1 MNEKHMT
8 DSKRRLIFMNLLVN
22 CIASA
27 LLSTALTTA
36 LPPIIEDFGVS
47 VSTGQW
53 LTSGYSLAMGIMMPL
68 TAFLIT
74 RFSTKK
80 LYLTGAAVFI
90 LGLIICMLSTGFAVM
105 MSGRILQAL
114 SGGLLTSMTQVI
126 ILSIYPAEQR
136 GTAMGWY
143 GLSIGAA
150 PVIAPSLAGFLVDFF
165 SWRIIFLLSA
175 VIMGAAFVLAVFLFS
190 DVLETSKKKFDF
202 FSFFLS
208 IFAFGGITLG
218 LGNVSSYGIT
228 EPYPA
233 SAAPQRTFFRAA
245 NIEKKTVFPQ
255 RYRQHAPL
263 SGHDGILRP
272 HATVRSV
279 GQRLFRH
286 HVRSGRPSRIPR
298 DGAHQSFCRQTLR

>member
-36 LPPIIEDFGVS
+36 LPPIIEDFGVI

-80 LYLTGAAVFI
+80 LYLSGAAVFI

-228 EPYPA
+228 EP
-233 SAAPQRTFFRAA
+233 SAFLHLLVGLLTAVIFTL
-245 NIEKKTVFPQ
+245 
-255 RYRQHAPL
+255 RQLRHREPFL
-263 SGHDGILRP
+263 ELRILRKKQFSLS
-272 HATVRSV
+272 VIGSMLLYLVMMGSSV
-279 GQRLFRH
+279 GKRLKTTN
-286 HVRSGRPSRIPR
+286 V
-298 DGAHQSFCRQTLR
+298 

>member
-1 MNEKHMT
+1 
-8 DSKRRLIFMNLLVN
+8 
-22 CIASA
+22 
-27 LLSTALTTA
+27 
-36 LPPIIEDFGVS
+36 
-47 VSTGQW
+47 
-53 LTSGYSLAMGIMMPL
+53 
-68 TAFLIT
+68 
-74 RFSTKK
+74 
-80 LYLTGAAVFI
+80 
-90 LGLIICMLSTGFAVM
+90 MLSTGFAVM

-228 EPYPA
+228 EP
-233 SAAPQRTFFRAA
+233 SAFLPLLVGLLTAVIFTLRQLRHREPFLELRILR
-245 NIEKKTVFPQ
+245 KKTVFPQ
-255 RYRQHAPL
+255 RYR
-263 SGHDGILRP
+263 
-272 HATVRSV
+272 
-279 GQRLFRH
+279 
-286 HVRSGRPSRIPR
+286 
-298 DGAHQSFCRQTLR
+298 